1 MHTKE
6 MSTENNIQRL
16 QIKEC
21 KNRKG
26 TCNQKF
32 QYFIENT
39 LEISLCKHCLNR
51 LLNLKVGT
59 KFK

>member
-1 MHTKE
+1 